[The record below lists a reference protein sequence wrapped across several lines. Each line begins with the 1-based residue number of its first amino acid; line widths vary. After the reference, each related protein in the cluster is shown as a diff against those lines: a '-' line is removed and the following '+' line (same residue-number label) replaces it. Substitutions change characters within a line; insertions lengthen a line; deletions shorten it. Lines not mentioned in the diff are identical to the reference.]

1 MSDLHPVK
9 FPRKGRQRVTLKF
22 GTSGLRGLVSE
33 LRGPP
38 AFAYTVAFARM
49 LLDRGAL
56 KEGSKVY
63 VGRDLRSSSPDI
75 ARLVHD
81 AIAKIGLVPV
91 DCGALPT
98 PALALHAN
106 SENAPA
112 IMITGSHIPDD
123 RNGLKFYRADGEID
137 KRDESEIVEIHAAMG
152 NVGPSL
158 SPVDPVRLGA
168 EPSRGYAD
176 RFLGFFEKGSLSG
189 LRVGVYQH
197 SSVARDIIVDIL
209 RGLGAETIPLG
220 RAAHFIPVDTEAL
233 RQEDVA
239 LLKGWAAAEPF
250 DAIVSTD
257 GDGDRPLVAD
267 ARGIFVR
274 GDLIGAITAHFLG
287 ADCVVT
293 PVSSNSGL
301 ERCGYFARVVRTR
314 VGSPYVI
321 EGIGTALAGGVRCV
335 VGFEANGGV
344 LLGSSVKRGGR
355 ILPALQTRDSI
366 LPILCALS
374 AIAQTGRPLA
384 EIAADFRFLAG
395 ASGRLEGVPTENS
408 ASFLGRMAADAAY
421 ADNIF
426 AALGGVADINN
437 HDGVRI
443 TARNGEV
450 VHFRASGNA
459 PELRCYVEA
468 KAESRANELLDW
480 GLALGRAQIL
490 ES

>member
-1 MSDLHPVK
+1 MTV
-9 FPRKGRQRVTLKF
+9 KF

-33 LRGPP
+33 LRGPSVYT
-38 AFAYTVAFARM
+38 YTVAFARM
-49 LLDRGAL
+49 LQDRGAL

-63 VGRDLRSSSPDI
+63 VGRDLRASSPDI
-75 ARLVHD
+75 AQLVHA
-81 AIAKIGLVPV
+81 AIAASGLVPV
-91 DCGALPT
+91 DCGVLPT
-98 PALALHAN
+98 PALALHAS

-112 IMITGSHIPDD
+112 IMVTGSHIPDD

-137 KRDESEIVEIHAAMG
+137 KRDERDIIEIHAAMG
-152 NVGPSL
+152 NAVSSL
-158 SPVDPVRLGA
+158 SAVDAVRLGA
-168 EPSRGYAD
+168 EPSQGYID

-197 SSVARDIIVDIL
+197 SSVARDIIVDVL
-209 RGLGAETIPLG
+209 RGLGAETVALG
-220 RAAHFIPVDTEAL
+220 RAEHFIPVDTEAL

-239 LLKGWAAAEPF
+239 LLKHWAAAEPL

-267 ARGIFVR
+267 ADGSFVR
-274 GDLIGAITAHFLG
+274 GDLVGAITAHFLS

-293 PVSSNSGL
+293 PVSSNSSL

-321 EGIGTALAGGVRCV
+321 EGIATALAEGGKCV

-344 LLGSSVKRGGR
+344 LLGSPVEKGGR
-355 ILPALQTRDSI
+355 TLPALQTRDSV
-366 LPILCALS
+366 LPILCMLS
-374 AIAQTGRPLA
+374 AIAKTGRPLA

-408 ASFLGRMAADAAY
+408 ASFLGKLASDAAY
-421 ADNIF
+421 AGEIF
-426 AALGGVADINN
+426 AALGGVADIDNR
-437 HDGVRI
+437 DGVRI
-443 TARNGEV
+443 TAHNGEV

-468 KAESRANELLDW
+468 KAESRADELLDW
-480 GLALGRAQIL
+480 GLSLGRAQIL

>member
-1 MSDLHPVK
+1 M
-9 FPRKGRQRVTLKF
+9 TLKF

-38 AFAYTVAFARM
+38 AFTYTAAFVR
-49 LLDRGAL
+49 LLQGRGSL
-56 KEGSKVY
+56 KAGSKVY
-63 VGRDLRSSSPDI
+63 VGRDLRTSSPEI
-75 ARLVHD
+75 AKLVHA
-81 AIAKIGLVPV
+81 AIAEAGLMPV

-98 PALALHAN
+98 PALALYAYG
-106 SENAPA
+106 ENAPA
-112 IMITGSHIPDD
+112 IMVTGSHIPDD

-137 KRDESEIVEIHAAMG
+137 KRDEGDIVEIQAG
-152 NVGPSL
+152 IKDTVPSL
-158 SPVDPVRLGA
+158 PPVEPARLGT
-168 EPSRGYAD
+168 EPSRRYAE

-220 RAAHFIPVDTEAL
+220 RAEHFIPVDTEAL
-233 RQEDVA
+233 RREDVA
-239 LLKGWAAAEPF
+239 LLKAWAAAERF

-267 ARGIFVR
+267 NSGIFVR
-274 GDLIGAITAHFLG
+274 GDLVGAITAHFLG

-293 PVSSNSGL
+293 PVSSNSAL
-301 ERCGYFARVVRTR
+301 ERCGYFARVLRTR

-321 EGIGTALAGGVRCV
+321 EGIGTALAEGARCV

-344 LLGSSVKRGGR
+344 LLGSAVEKDGR
-355 ILPALQTRDSI
+355 TLPALLTRDSL

-374 AIAQTGRPLA
+374 AIASTGRPLA
-384 EIAADFRFLAG
+384 EIAAGFRFLVG

-408 ASFLGRMAADAAY
+408 ASFLGRLAADAPY
-421 ADNIF
+421 ADRIF
-426 AALGGVADINN
+426 AVLGGVANIDN

-468 KAESRANELLDW
+468 KAETRADELLGW
-480 GLALGRAQIL
+480 GLALGRTQIL

>member
-1 MSDLHPVK
+1 M
-9 FPRKGRQRVTLKF
+9 
-22 GTSGLRGLVSE
+22 LR
-33 LRGPP
+33 
-38 AFAYTVAFARM
+38 
-49 LLDRGAL
+49 DRGAL
-56 KEGSKVY
+56 NEGSKVY
-63 VGRDLRSSSPDI
+63 VGRDLRASSPDI
-75 ARLVHD
+75 VQLVHA
-81 AIAKIGLVPV
+81 AIAEAGLMPV
-91 DCGALPT
+91 DCGALST

-112 IMITGSHIPDD
+112 IMVTGSHIPDD

-137 KRDESEIVEIHAAMG
+137 KRDERDIVEIHAGMKDKA
-152 NVGPSL
+152 PPL
-158 SPVDPVRLGA
+158 SPVEPARSDA
-168 EPSRGYAD
+168 EPSSRYAE

-220 RAAHFIPVDTEAL
+220 RAQHFIPVDTEAL
-233 RQEDVA
+233 RPEDVA
-239 LLKGWAAAEPF
+239 LLKGWAAESF

-267 ARGIFVR
+267 NSGIFVR
-274 GDLIGAITAHFLG
+274 GDLVGAITAHFLG

-293 PVSSNSGL
+293 PVTSNSAL
-301 ERCGYFARVVRTR
+301 EHCGYFPSVVRTR

-321 EGIGTALAGGVRCV
+321 EGIGKALAEGARCV

-344 LLGSSVKRGGR
+344 LLGSAVEKDGR
-355 ILPALQTRDSI
+355 VLSALLTRDSL
-366 LPILCALS
+366 LPILCVLS
-374 AIAQTGRPLA
+374 ATATTGRPLA

-395 ASGRLEGVPTENS
+395 ASGRLEGVSAEAS
-408 ASFLGRMAADAAY
+408 ASFLHKLATDAAY
-421 ADNIF
+421 AGEIF
-426 AALGGVADINN
+426 AVLGGVANIDN

-468 KAESRANELLDW
+468 KVESRADELLDW
-480 GLALGRAQIL
+480 GLILGRAQIL
-490 ES
+490 GS

>member
-1 MSDLHPVK
+1 MTV
-9 FPRKGRQRVTLKF
+9 KF

-33 LRGPP
+33 LRGAP
-38 AFAYTVAFARM
+38 AFSYTVAFLRM
-49 LLDRGAL
+49 LQNRNLL
-56 KEGSKVY
+56 NEGSEVF
-63 VGRDLRSSSPDI
+63 VGRDLRASSPQI
-75 ARLVHD
+75 AQLVHS
-81 AIAKIGLVPV
+81 AIAASRLVPV

-98 PALALHAN
+98 PALALYATG
-106 SENAPA
+106 ENAPA
-112 IMITGSHIPDD
+112 IMVTGSHIPDD

-137 KRDESEIVEIHAAMG
+137 KRDERDIVEIHAAIG
-152 NVGPSL
+152 DAVPLL
-158 SPVDPVRLGA
+158 SPVDPVRLRP
-168 EPSRGYAD
+168 EPFQGYMD
-176 RFLGFFEKGSLSG
+176 RFLDFFEKGSLSG

-197 SSVARDIIVDIL
+197 SSVARDVVVDIL
-209 RGLGAETIPLG
+209 RGLGAETVPLG
-220 RAAHFIPVDTEAL
+220 RAEHFIPVDTEAL

-239 LLKGWAAAEPF
+239 LLKDWAAAESF

-267 ARGIFVR
+267 ASGTFVR
-274 GDLIGAITAHFLG
+274 GDLVGAITANVLG

-301 ERCGYFARVVRTR
+301 DRCGHFARVIRTR

-321 EGIGTALAGGVRCV
+321 EGLGTALAQSARCV

-344 LLGSSVKRGGR
+344 LLGSSVERGGR

-366 LPILCALS
+366 LPIVCTLAV
-374 AIAQTGRPLA
+374 IAKNGRPLA
-384 EIAADFRFLAG
+384 EIAADFRFLAA
-395 ASGRLEGVPTENS
+395 ASGRLEGVPSENS
-408 ASFLGRMAADAAY
+408 ASFLGKLAADAAY

-426 AALGGVADINN
+426 ADLGGIGNIDN

-443 TARNGEV
+443 TVPNGEV

-468 KAESRANELLDW
+468 KAESRADELLGW
-480 GLALGRAQIL
+480 SLALAGAQIL

>member
-1 MSDLHPVK
+1 MA
-9 FPRKGRQRVTLKF
+9 LKF

-38 AFAYTVAFARM
+38 AYTYTVAFLRM
-49 LLDRGAL
+49 LRDRGAL
-56 KEGSKVY
+56 NEGSNVY
-63 VGRDLRSSSPDI
+63 VGRDLRASSPDI
-75 ARLVHD
+75 ARLVRA
-81 AIAKIGLVPV
+81 AIAKAGQVPV

-98 PALALHAN
+98 PALALHA
-106 SENAPA
+106 SSKNAPA
-112 IMITGSHIPDD
+112 IMVTGSHIPDD

-137 KRDESEIVEIHAAMG
+137 KRDEHDIVEIHAAMG
-152 NVGPSL
+152 DSVPSL
-158 SPVDPVRLGA
+158 SAVDPVRLGA
-168 EPSRGYAD
+168 EPSQGYMN
-176 RFLGFFEKGSLSG
+176 RFLGFFEKDSLSG

-209 RGLGAETIPLG
+209 RGLGADAIALG
-220 RAAHFIPVDTEAL
+220 RAESFIPVDTEAL

-239 LLKGWAAAEPF
+239 LLKQWAAAEPF

-267 ARGIFVR
+267 AAGIFVR
-274 GDLIGAITAHFLG
+274 GDLVGAITAHFLG

-321 EGIGTALAGGVRCV
+321 EGIATALAEGGKCV

-344 LLGSSVKRGGR
+344 LLGSPVEKGERT
-355 ILPALQTRDSI
+355 LPALQTRDSV
-366 LPILCALS
+366 LPILCVLS
-374 AIAQTGRPLA
+374 AIAKTGRPLT
-384 EIAADFRFLAG
+384 EIAADFRFLSG

-408 ASFLGRMAADAAY
+408 ASFLGKLAADATY
-421 ADNIF
+421 ADRIF
-426 AALGGVADINN
+426 SVLGGIANIDN

-459 PELRCYVEA
+459 PELRCYVET
-468 KAESRANELLDW
+468 KAESRADELLGW

>member
-1 MSDLHPVK
+1 MA
-9 FPRKGRQRVTLKF
+9 LKF

-38 AFAYTVAFARM
+38 AYTYTVAFLRM
-49 LLDRGAL
+49 LRDRGAL
-56 KEGSKVY
+56 NEGSNVY
-63 VGRDLRSSSPDI
+63 VGRDLRASSPDI
-75 ARLVHD
+75 ARLVRA
-81 AIAKIGLVPV
+81 AIAKAGQVPV

-98 PALALHAN
+98 PALALHA
-106 SENAPA
+106 SSKNAPA
-112 IMITGSHIPDD
+112 IMVTGSHIPDD

-137 KRDESEIVEIHAAMG
+137 KGDEHDIVEIHAAMG
-152 NVGPSL
+152 DSVPSL
-158 SPVDPVRLGA
+158 SAVDPVRLGA
-168 EPSRGYAD
+168 EPSQGYMN
-176 RFLGFFEKGSLSG
+176 RFLGFFEKDSLSG

-209 RGLGAETIPLG
+209 RGLGADAIALG
-220 RAAHFIPVDTEAL
+220 RAESFIPVDTEAL

-239 LLKGWAAAEPF
+239 LLKQWAAAEPF

-267 ARGIFVR
+267 AAGIFVR
-274 GDLIGAITAHFLG
+274 GDLVGAITAHFLG

-321 EGIGTALAGGVRCV
+321 EGIATALAEGGKCV

-344 LLGSSVKRGGR
+344 LLGSPVEKGERT
-355 ILPALQTRDSI
+355 LPALQTRDSV
-366 LPILCALS
+366 LPILCVLS
-374 AIAQTGRPLA
+374 AIAKTGRPLA
-384 EIAADFRFLAG
+384 EIAADFRFLSG

-408 ASFLGRMAADAAY
+408 ASFLGKLAADATY
-421 ADNIF
+421 ADRIF
-426 AALGGVADINN
+426 SVLGGIANIDN

-459 PELRCYVEA
+459 PELRCYVET
-468 KAESRANELLDW
+468 KAESRADELLGW

>member
-1 MSDLHPVK
+1 M
-9 FPRKGRQRVTLKF
+9 TLKF

-38 AFAYTVAFARM
+38 AFIYTVAFVRM
-49 LLDRGAL
+49 LQDRGSL

-63 VGRDLRSSSPDI
+63 VGRDLRASSPEI
-75 ARLVHD
+75 AQLVH
-81 AIAKIGLVPV
+81 AAVAGAGLAPV

-98 PALALHAN
+98 PALALYAN

-112 IMITGSHIPDD
+112 IMVTGSHIPED

-137 KRDESEIVEIHAAMG
+137 KRDEGDIVEIHAGMKDT
-152 NVGPSL
+152 VLPR
-158 SPVDPVRLGA
+158 SPVEPARLGA
-168 EPSRGYAD
+168 EPSRRYAD

-220 RAAHFIPVDTEAL
+220 RADHFIPVDTEAL
-233 RQEDVA
+233 RPEDVA
-239 LLKGWAAAEPF
+239 LLKDWAAAERF

-257 GDGDRPLVAD
+257 GDSDRPLVAD
-267 ARGIFVR
+267 NSGIFVR
-274 GDLIGAITAHFLG
+274 GDLVGAITARFLG

-293 PVSSNSGL
+293 PVSSNSAL
-301 ERCGYFARVVRTR
+301 EHCGYFARVLRTR

-321 EGIGTALAGGVRCV
+321 EGIGTALAEGARRV

-344 LLGSSVKRGGR
+344 LLGSTVEKDGR
-355 ILPALQTRDSI
+355 SLPALRTRDSL
-366 LPILCALS
+366 LPILCVLS
-374 AIAQTGRPLA
+374 AIATTGRPLA
-384 EIAADFRFLAG
+384 RIAADFRFLAG
-395 ASGRLEGVPTENS
+395 ASGRLEGVPSENS
-408 ASFLGRMAADAAY
+408 ASFLGKLATDAAY
-421 ADNIF
+421 ADKIF
-426 AALGGVADINN
+426 AVLGGVANIDNR
-437 HDGVRI
+437 DGVRI
-443 TARNGEV
+443 TARNAEV

-468 KAESRANELLDW
+468 EAQSRADELLEW

>member
-1 MSDLHPVK
+1 M
-9 FPRKGRQRVTLKF
+9 TLKF

-33 LRGPP
+33 LRGAP
-38 AFAYTVAFARM
+38 AFAYTGAFVRM
-49 LLDRGAL
+49 LKDRGAL
-56 KEGSKVY
+56 NEGSKVY
-63 VGRDLRSSSPDI
+63 VGRDLRASSPDI
-75 ARLVHD
+75 AQLVHV
-81 AIAKIGLVPV
+81 AIAEAGLMPV
-91 DCGALPT
+91 DCGALST
-98 PALALHAN
+98 PALALHAS

-112 IMITGSHIPDD
+112 IMVTGSHIPDD

-137 KRDESEIVEIHAAMG
+137 KRDERDIVEIHAGMKDKAL
-152 NVGPSL
+152 PL
-158 SPVDPVRLGA
+158 LPVEPARLGA
-168 EPSRGYAD
+168 EPSRRYAE
-176 RFLGFFEKGSLSG
+176 RFLGFFERGSLSG

-209 RGLGAETIPLG
+209 RELGAETIPLG
-220 RAAHFIPVDTEAL
+220 RAQHFIPVDTEAL
-233 RQEDVA
+233 RREDVA
-239 LLKGWAAAEPF
+239 LLKDWAAAEPF

-267 ARGIFVR
+267 SSGTFVR
-274 GDLIGAITAHFLG
+274 GDLVGAITAHFLG

-293 PVSSNSGL
+293 PVTSNSAL
-301 ERCGYFARVVRTR
+301 EHCGYFPRVVRTR

-321 EGIGTALAGGVRCV
+321 EGIGKALAEGATCV

-344 LLGSSVKRGGR
+344 LLGSAVEKDGR
-355 ILPALQTRDSI
+355 ALSALPTRDSL
-366 LPILCALS
+366 LPILCVLS
-374 AIAQTGRPLA
+374 AIATTGRPLA

-395 ASGRLEGVPTENS
+395 ASGRLEGVSSETS
-408 ASFLGRMAADAAY
+408 ATFLHKLAADAAY
-421 ADNIF
+421 ADEVF
-426 AALGGVADINN
+426 ADLGGVANIDNR
-437 HDGVRI
+437 DGVCI

-468 KAESRANELLDW
+468 KAQSRADELLGW

>member
-1 MSDLHPVK
+1 M
-9 FPRKGRQRVTLKF
+9 TLKF

-38 AFAYTVAFARM
+38 AYTYTIAFLRM
-49 LLDRGAL
+49 LQDRGAL
-56 KEGSKVY
+56 NEGSKVY
-63 VGRDLRSSSPDI
+63 VGRDLRASSPDI
-75 ARLVHD
+75 AQFVHA
-81 AIAKIGLVPV
+81 AIAKAGQIPV

-98 PALALHAN
+98 PALALHAS

-112 IMITGSHIPDD
+112 IMVTGSHIPDD

-137 KRDESEIVEIHAAMG
+137 KRDESDIVEIHAAMG
-152 NVGPSL
+152 DAVPL
-158 SPVDPVRLGA
+158 PSPVDPVRLGA
-168 EPSRGYAD
+168 ELSRSYID
-176 RFLGFFEKGSLSG
+176 RFLGFFEKASLSS

-220 RAAHFIPVDTEAL
+220 RAEHFIPVDTEAL

-239 LLKGWAAAEPF
+239 LLKHWAAAEPF

-267 ARGIFVR
+267 AGGIFVR
-274 GDLIGAITAHFLG
+274 GDLAGAITAHFLG
-287 ADCVVT
+287 ADCIVT

-321 EGIGTALAGGVRCV
+321 EGIATALAAGGKCV

-344 LLGSSVKRGGR
+344 LLGSHVEKGERT
-355 ILPALQTRDSI
+355 LPALQTRDSV
-366 LPILCALS
+366 LPILCMLS
-374 AIAQTGRPLA
+374 AIAKTGRPLA

-395 ASGRLEGVPTENS
+395 ASGRLEGMPTENS
-408 ASFLGRMAADAAY
+408 ASFLRKLAADKAY
-421 ADNIF
+421 ADKIF
-426 AALGGVADINN
+426 SVLGGIANIDNR
-437 HDGVRI
+437 DGVRI
-443 TARNGEV
+443 TASNGEV

-468 KAESRANELLDW
+468 KAESRADELLGW

>member
-1 MSDLHPVK
+1 M
-9 FPRKGRQRVTLKF
+9 KF

-33 LRGPP
+33 LQGPP
-38 AFAYTVAFARM
+38 ASTYTLAFVRM
-49 LLDRGAL
+49 LMDRGVL

-75 ARLVHD
+75 AQLVHA
-81 AIAKIGLVPV
+81 AIAETGLVPV

-106 SENAPA
+106 SDNAPA
-112 IMITGSHIPDD
+112 IMVTGSHIPDD

-137 KRDESEIVEIHAAMG
+137 KRDERDIVEIHAAMG
-152 NVGPSL
+152 DIDIVPSP
-158 SPVDPVRLGA
+158 SPVDSVRLGA
-168 EPSRGYAD
+168 EPSQGYIA
-176 RFLGFFEKGSLSG
+176 RFLGFFEQGSLSG

-287 ADCVVT
+287 ADRVVT

-321 EGIGTALAGGVRCV
+321 EGIGTALAGGGRCV

-344 LLGSSVKRGGR
+344 LLGSSVEQGGR
-355 ILPALQTRDSI
+355 ILPALQTRDSV

-374 AIAQTGRPLA
+374 AIAKTGRPLA

-443 TARNGEV
+443 TARNGEI

-490 ES
+490 GS

>member
-1 MSDLHPVK
+1 M
-9 FPRKGRQRVTLKF
+9 TLKF

-38 AFAYTVAFARM
+38 AFTYTAAFVRT
-49 LLDRGAL
+49 LQDRGSL
-56 KEGSKVY
+56 KAGSKVY
-63 VGRDLRSSSPDI
+63 VGRDLRASSPEI
-75 ARLVHD
+75 AQLVHA
-81 AIAKIGLVPV
+81 AIAEAGLVPV

-98 PALALHAN
+98 PALALYAN
-106 SENAPA
+106 GENAPA
-112 IMITGSHIPDD
+112 IMVTGSHIPED

-137 KRDESEIVEIHAAMG
+137 KRDEGDIVEIQAG
-152 NVGPSL
+152 IKDRVPSL
-158 SPVDPVRLGA
+158 PPVEPARAGT
-168 EPSRGYAD
+168 EPSRRYAE

-209 RGLGAETIPLG
+209 RGLGAETIALG
-220 RAAHFIPVDTEAL
+220 RAEHFIPVDTEAL
-233 RQEDVA
+233 RREDVA
-239 LLKGWAAAEPF
+239 LLKDWAAAERF

-267 ARGIFVR
+267 NSGIFVR
-274 GDLIGAITAHFLG
+274 GDLVGAITANVLG

-293 PVSSNSGL
+293 PVSSNSAL
-301 ERCGYFARVVRTR
+301 ERCGYFARVLRTR

-321 EGIGTALAGGVRCV
+321 EGIGTALAEGARCV

-344 LLGSSVKRGGR
+344 LLGSAVEKGGR
-355 ILPALQTRDSI
+355 TLPALRTRDSL

-374 AIAQTGRPLA
+374 AIATTGRPLA

-395 ASGRLEGVPTENS
+395 ASGRLEGVPTESS
-408 ASFLGRMAADAAY
+408 ASFLGRLATDAAY
-421 ADNIF
+421 ADEIF
-426 AALGGVADINN
+426 AALGGVANIDN

-468 KAESRANELLDW
+468 KAQTRADELLGW
-480 GLALGRAQIL
+480 GLALGRTQIL